1 MLAYMNLKTFSKD
14 EITYNLLLLQTDG
27 IVVAEVKDFV
37 IRSIEKSD
45 RSNGD
50 IAHKIVWTE
59 IELCT
64 GANSIS
70 TDLTQREEDE
80 ETISDKYKDC
90 SFLCKSETEMTSEES
105 TNSDT
110 EKNDISKENI
120 SFDNKVKDRIFVFIS
135 RDKDTALT
143 ISSNNS
149 SPLCLRCSMCPVAK
163 SRHISLS
170 STTFSFPKCFSKI
183 SSLIFVVSFGM

>member
-1 MLAYMNLKTFSKD
+1 VVDTYIFFTYVIFFCIRIGGFFRGNFCFSKD

-64 GANSIS
+64 GANYIFLPKMFLQ
-70 TDLTQREEDE
+70 DFFFN
-80 ETISDKYKDC
+80 IC
-90 SFLCKSETEMTSEES
+90 SVIWYVV
-105 TNSDT
+105 D
-110 EKNDISKENI
+110 DIDVMI
-120 SFDNKVKDRIFVFIS
+120 
-135 RDKDTALT
+135 
-143 ISSNNS
+143 
-149 SPLCLRCSMCPVAK
+149 
-163 SRHISLS
+163 
-170 STTFSFPKCFSKI
+170 
-183 SSLIFVVSFGM
+183 